1 MKLWKKLENYT
12 SCVLYSTIQF
22 KKNFINGN
30 GRWGKF
36 RVADLNCQRQQNKS
50 DYGIEPTCTKLIYVG
65 VSER

>member
-1 MKLWKKLENYT
+1 MCLVFNNTIKKKFN
-12 SCVLYSTIQF
+12 
-22 KKNFINGN
+22 NGN